1 MSQQARLLSMLV
13 ENRPGVLQRVASM
26 IRRRGFN
33 IDSLSV
39 GPTDDAQVSRMT
51 ITVHVGK
58 QQAEQ
63 AMKQLYKLIDVI
75 KIDDITH
82 DRVVA
87 HELVLMKLYA
97 PVRSRRDV
105 LDLVDMF
112 DGRIIDVA
120 SNSLIVELTG
130 PADKIDDFIQL
141 VQPFGIKELA
151 RSGAVAMVRGN
162 TTRLKLVEHWREE
175 AQGRVDEEADVA
187 RYPRSDDDRNLRPAG
202 TAGDTTGAV

>member
-1 MSQQARLLSMLV
+1 MSQARLLSVLV
-13 ENRPGVLQRVASM
+13 ENRPGVLHRVASM

-39 GPTDDAQVSRMT
+39 GPTDDPTVSRMT
-51 ITVHVGK
+51 ISVQVGR
-58 QQAEQ
+58 QEAEQ

-75 KIDDITH
+75 KIDDITN

-87 HELVLMKLYA
+87 HELVLMKLNA

-175 AQGRVDEEADVA
+175 AAGRVDEEADEA
-187 RYPRSDDDRNLRPAG
+187 RNRRSDDDRNLRPTG